1 MENLNTYTI
10 KDLENL
16 SGIKAHT
23 IRIWEQRYGLLCP
36 KRTDSNIRYY
46 DSGELKKLLSIALL
60 NKYGFRISHIHK
72 MSEKE
77 LTDKLLSL
85 NNTEAQLDR
94 FLANL
99 IGAMIDLD
107 LEKFESQMDAFIL
120 SKGIDKT
127 ITQIV
132 FPFLEKIGLLWTTN
146 HINPAQEHLVTN
158 LIRQKLIVGIEGAFS
173 PMDKQVKIMLLLPE
187 GDFHELGLLYL
198 NYLLKTRGIKT
209 IYLGANIPL
218 RDAAYVADRKQL
230 DFVYIHMTA
239 VLNNFNTQSYL
250 KDIQKY
256 FPVTSVILSGRLI
269 NKTDLQCNIKN
280 ISIKRTFAEV
290 LQFVQSL

>member
-1 MENLNTYTI
+1 MENLHTYTI

-72 MSEKE
+72 MSEQE
-77 LTDKLLSL
+77 LADKLLSL

-107 LEKFESQMDAFIL
+107 LETFESQLDAFIM

-127 ITQIV
+127 ITQII
-132 FPFLEKIGLLWTTN
+132 FPFLEKVGLLWTTN

-173 PMDKQVKIMLLLPE
+173 PMEKNLQMMLLLPE

-198 NYLLKTRGIKT
+198 NYLLKSRGVKT

-218 RDAAYVADRKQL
+218 KDAAYVAEKKHL

-239 VLNNFNTQSYL
+239 VLNNFNPHNYFKELQG
-250 KDIQKY
+250 Y
-256 FPVTSVILSGRLI
+256 FPKTQVILSGRLI

-280 ISIKRTFAEV
+280 IIIKRSFSDV
-290 LQFVQSL
+290 LHFVQSL